1 MYPKT
6 IKLEDPKLEKLLKEK
21 GDIIKTGITKSQEI
35 ESIEKEMAEIDEK
48 IQEVEKTVN
57 IDDLH
62 QKEADIT
69 QEVQEAIA
77 KMEEVKQE
85 IFDRMKAKDFGNLHA
100 RYDELKNTKEE
111 AETERR
117 KIYVKAQKY
126 TDKIIPLGKKLMTP
140 HINDKYEDYDSIKYE
155 NGEIV
160 CTIFNHL
167 DDFEK
172 QFNKNNLK
180 KK

>member
-1 MYPKT
+1 MYPRT
-6 IKLEDPKLEKLLKEK
+6 IKLENVKLEKLLKEK

-85 IFDRMKAKDFGNLHA
+85 IYERMKEKAPNELIK
-100 RYDELKNTKEE
+100 RYEELKKAKEQ
-111 AETERR
+111 AENDRN
-117 KIYVKAQKY
+117 KIAIKAQKY

-140 HINDKYEDYDSIKYE
+140 HLNEKGDDYDSIKYE
-155 NGEIV
+155 DGEIV
-160 CTIFNHL
+160 CTIFNHF

-172 QFNKNNLK
+172 QYDKNNLIK
-180 KK
+180 